1 MFWEKVANNKRHLF
15 LVYVWEKHCTL
26 KYFGSFDDLKKH
38 NVSKISFNLKRL
50 KLLRIAVISNL

>member
-15 LVYVWEKHCTL
+15 LVYVWEKNCTL